1 MPLAARSATIAGM
14 DDQQLGCPV
23 CAGTPSVAVAVA
35 HRGLRKLI
43 VELLERDHACWQV
56 DAIIDRADLARRIA
70 ASPPDL
76 VIVDASDFPRCC
88 RELLGSFPAQ
98 RVVVIGPEP
107 DPAYEHAARA
117 GGAGAWLASDR
128 VGEDLSDCVRD
139 ALGCTHAP
147 CPRLTFNR
155 PATAPPSSHGGS
167 LDDRASEAR

>member
-1 MPLAARSATIAGM
+1 MPLAARGATIAGM

-35 HRGLRKLI
+35 HRGLQKLI

-56 DAIIDRADLARRIA
+56 DAITDRADLAHRIA
-70 ASPPDL
+70 ASPLDV

-128 VGEDLSDCVRD
+128 VGEDLSDCMRD

-147 CPRLTFNR
+147 CPATDLQPPGDRLAIVPWR
-155 PATAPPSSHGGS
+155 IP
-167 LDDRASEAR
+167 R